1 VTARSTDPGT
11 GPETGQAADPRAGR
25 AGGPEGTSGAVAGRP
40 GGTSAPE
47 AIPDGDPRLRY
58 RPQSAAS
65 WFQRLALPG
74 AWTGLVVIFAI
85 TEPGKFAT
93 VRNLESLFNTQS
105 VLLILAIACIPPLLV
120 GDLDLSTAATLALS
134 ECIAGYLNVHFG
146 WPIPAAIAV
155 ALGAGLLVGIANAG
169 LIVGLGIDSIIVTL
183 GMSTLV
189 AGLALSI
196 GSLPIPN
203 LSAGWVNLV
212 RTSFFGFQL
221 AFYFAVAVALVAWFV
236 FSQTP
241 LGRRMTFV
249 GAGRNTAQLSGL
261 RVRRLRATALISASL
276 LSAVAGVLLAGL
288 YGSAEAT
295 SGPQMLLPALAA
307 VFLGS
312 TAFTP
317 GRFNV
322 PGTFVAVYFLVFG
335 ISGLEI
341 AGITG
346 WVSQAFYGA
355 SLIVAVVLSRLGG
368 LRRAASG
375 A

>member
-1 VTARSTDPGT
+1 VSTPPPNTTDVPPAHPG
-11 GPETGQAADPRAGR
+11 AAGAG
-25 AGGPEGTSGAVAGRP
+25 ADGASKLDASRP
-40 GGTSAPE
+40 
-47 AIPDGDPRLRY
+47 RY
-58 RPQSAAS
+58 RPQSSAS

-74 AWTGLVVIFAI
+74 AWLLLVVIFTI
-85 TEPGKFAT
+85 TEPGKFT
-93 VRNLESLFNTQS
+93 TLRNIESLFNTQS
-105 VLLILAIACIPPLLV
+105 VLLILAIACIPPLLA
-120 GDLDLSTAATLALS
+120 GDLDLSTASTLALS
-134 ECIAGYLNVHFG
+134 ECVVGFLNVNHG
-146 WPIPAAIAV
+146 WPIPAAIV
-155 ALGAGLLVGIANAG
+155 AAIVVGVLVGSTNSL

-183 GMSTLV
+183 GMSTLL

-196 GSLPIPN
+196 GALPIPGI
-203 LSAGWVNLV
+203 SPAWVSFV
-212 RTSFFGFQL
+212 RTSFLGFQL
-221 AFYFAVAVALVAWFV
+221 AFYIAILIALLAWFV
-236 FSQTP
+236 FAKTP

-261 RVRRLRATALISASL
+261 RVRRLRTTALVTASV
-276 LSAVAGVLLAGL
+276 LSAIAGVFLAGL

-295 SGPQMLLPALAA
+295 AGPQMLLPALAA

-335 ISGLEI
+335 ISGLQI
-341 AGITG
+341 AGISG

-375 A
+375 

>member
-1 VTARSTDPGT
+1 
-11 GPETGQAADPRAGR
+11 
-25 AGGPEGTSGAVAGRP
+25 
-40 GGTSAPE
+40 
-47 AIPDGDPRLRY
+47 
-58 RPQSAAS
+58 
-65 WFQRLALPG
+65 LALLG
-74 AWTGLVVIFAI
+74 AWVLLVVIFTI
-85 TEPGKFAT
+85 TEPGKFT
-93 VRNLESLFNTQS
+93 TLRNIESLLNTQS
-105 VLLILAIACIPPLLV
+105 VLLILAIGCIPPLLV

-134 ECIAGYLNVHFG
+134 ECVVGYLNVHLG
-146 WPIPAAIAV
+146 WSIWVGILAAIGV
-155 ALGAGLLVGIANAG
+155 GFLVGLTNAG

-203 LSAGWVNLV
+203 ISPGWVSFV
-212 RTSFFGFQL
+212 RTPFLGLQL
-221 AFYFAVAVALVAWFV
+221 AFYVAVAIALIAWFV
-236 FSQTP
+236 FALTP

-249 GAGRNTAQLSGL
+249 GAGRNTALLSGL
-261 RVRRLRATALISASL
+261 HVRRLRATALISASV
-276 LSAVAGVLLAGL
+276 LSAIGGVILAGL
-288 YGSAEAT
+288 YGSADAT

-375 A
+375 